1 MSEDGERIEKLF
13 VTEGG
18 VRLDRYLAKR
28 LPDLS
33 RSYLQRLIEEGLVT
47 IDGRAI
53 RSSHKVRSG
62 EHILVRVPPPIP
74 LEAQPEPITLDIIYE
89 DADLIV
95 VNKPAGMVVHPAPGH
110 RSGTLVNAILAHCPD
125 LTGIGGALRPG
136 IVHRLDKDTSGLM
149 IVAKNDAAHRH
160 LQSQFKRRTVE
171 KAYIALVEG
180 HLEPACG
187 LIDAPLG
194 RDPKRR
200 QRMAVVPKGG
210 REAQTR
216 YRVLRYYD
224 DYTLVE
230 AEPLTGRTH
239 QIRVH
244 FAAIGHPIA
253 GDPVYGRKRIKFNLK
268 RQFLHAARLSFLR
281 PRGGERVTLRA
292 PLPPELQAALAELES
307 ESGGSAASGRTICHL

>member
-1 MSEDGERIEKLF
+1 MSDSGERIEKLF

-18 VRLDRYLAKR
+18 VRLDRYLAKK

-33 RSYLQRLIEEGLVT
+33 RSYLQRLIEDGLVT
-47 IDGRAI
+47 VDGRAV
-53 RSSHKVRSG
+53 RSSHRVRAG
-62 EHILVRVPPPIP
+62 EHVLVRVPPPAP
-74 LEAQPEPITLDIIYE
+74 LEAQPEPIPLDIIYE

-95 VNKPAGMVVHPAPGH
+95 VNKPAGMVVHPAHGH
-110 RSGTLVNAILAHCPD
+110 ESGTLVNAILAHCPD
-125 LTGIGGALRPG
+125 LAGIGGALRPG

-149 IVAKNDAAHRH
+149 IVAKNDVAHRH

-171 KAYIALVEG
+171 KVYVALVEG
-180 HLEPACG
+180 HLEPPRG

-194 RDPKRR
+194 RDPKHR
-200 QRMAVVPKGG
+200 QRMAVVSTGG

-216 YRVLRYYD
+216 YRVLRYYNG
-224 DYTLVE
+224 YTLIE

-253 GDPVYGRKRIKFNLK
+253 GDPIYGRKRAKFNL
-268 RQFLHAARLSFLR
+268 RRPFLHAARLGFLR
-281 PRGGERVTLRA
+281 PRGGERVTLSA
-292 PLPPELQAALAELES
+292 PLPPELRAALDELGPES
-307 ESGGSAASGRTICHL
+307 